1 MVRGVPVVDDPHL
14 TVSVKTP
21 ATAKKNKH
29 QTVHGYTEH
38 AKSYDVVR
46 VKTNGFKKDD
56 CEDDWPAHMATKPRD
71 VLRGE
76 PRPLAP
82 QAGPSTQPSKSSK
95 PAKRGGR

>member
-1 MVRGVPVVDDPHL
+1 MHGEPVEDDPHL
-14 TVSVKTP
+14 TVSVKNP

-29 QTVHGYTEH
+29 QTAHGYTAH
-38 AKSYDVVR
+38 AKSYDVVS
-46 VKTNGFKKDD
+46 VQTNGFRKDD
-56 CEDDWPAHMATKPRD
+56 SEKDWPAHMATKPRD
-71 VLRGE
+71 VVRGE